1 MIQTGFK
8 AITNFGDVILSKI
21 LPPFFK
27 NNLEKFAGSTEYR
40 RLFIT
45 IATVIVYFIC
55 LALYELGSNNPVGSR
70 PQDYVATV
78 APELLAFAPYVFSQ
92 WFVVGGLTLSLG
104 GFLICIWFFETI
116 ELSFILTAGVY
127 LVSFP
132 MLFAKFY
139 FSLSFPSSAL
149 NVYTFNILLN
159 SFFTLLNLLGNAKG
173 SKESQGFRFSYSFY
187 IFLGILC
194 LLPSFAFGGFLM
206 YCGKFISS

>member
-1 MIQTGFK
+1 MIQSGFK
-8 AITNFGDVILSKI
+8 AFTNFGDSLLSKI

-27 NNLEKFAGSTEYR
+27 ENLEKFAGSTEYR

-45 IATVIVYFIC
+45 IATLIVYFVC
-55 LALYELGSNNPVGSR
+55 LTLYELGSNNPIGSR
-70 PQDYVATV
+70 PQDYAATL

-104 GFLICIWFFETI
+104 GFLTCVWFFENI

-132 MLFAKFY
+132 LLFAKFY

-149 NVYTFNILLN
+149 NVYTFNIVLN

-173 SKESQGFRFSYSFY
+173 SGRSYSVY
-187 IFLGILC
+187 IFFGILC
-194 LLPSFAFGGFLM
+194 LLPSFAFSGFLM
-206 YCGKFISS
+206 YCGKFVSP

>member
-1 MIQTGFK
+1 MIQSGFK
-8 AITNFGDVILSKI
+8 AITNFSDSLLSKI

-27 NNLEKFAGSTEYR
+27 ENLEKFAGSTEYR

-55 LALYELGSNNPVGSR
+55 LTLYELGSNNPVGSR
-70 PQDYVATV
+70 PQDYVATL

-104 GFLICIWFFETI
+104 GFLVVLWFFENI
-116 ELSFILTAGVY
+116 ELGFIITAGVY

-132 MLFAKFY
+132 LLFAKFY

-159 SFFTLLNLLGNAKG
+159 SFFTLMNLLGNAKG
-173 SKESQGFRFSYSFY
+173 SKESQGFGRSYSFY

-206 YCGKFISS
+206 YCGKFVSS